1 VIWISLV
8 LAVMAVA
15 PHQVPPCPVEHA
27 IAYNRETTPG
37 TPPDDRSAV
46 GGRQPISTSY
56 FIYLVAGKGCPPI
69 VTGVWV
75 KGEFHGATVHRVVS
89 PVRVAND
96 AAVPTGESIVL
107 VPKTSSDVYEVRLGD
122 EARRT
127 PASDEERRLAREDE
141 LVVVLQA
148 NGSARYCTVKTIT
161 RLPPAAGQ

>member
-1 VIWISLV
+1 
-8 LAVMAVA
+8 
-15 PHQVPPCPVEHA
+15 
-27 IAYNRETTPG
+27 
-37 TPPDDRSAV
+37 
-46 GGRQPISTSY
+46 
-56 FIYLVAGKGCPPI
+56 
-69 VTGVWV
+69 
-75 KGEFHGATVHRVVS
+75 
-89 PVRVAND
+89 VRVAND